1 MLSREKPTRM
11 SYHVY
16 YCTMVLY
23 EDNHLLIV
31 NKRNGDLVQGDQTKD
46 KTILDTYKDYIKKRY
61 NKPGAVF
68 LHPVHRL
75 DRPVS
80 GCVILARTSKALT
93 RMNELFRKDEVKKTY
108 HLISYDRARE
118 QEGTIIQY
126 IIKDTTKN
134 RSKLAKKG
142 QANAKK
148 AELSFSLAAAANAKF
163 LYEVHPKTGRSHQIR
178 VQMSSAGSP
187 IIGDLKYGGKKGID
201 DRSIYLHCTSMTFVH
216 PVRKEEMTVYTL
228 PYKDQ
233 IWDEF
238 KGFIK
243 DYVSQFKK

>member
-1 MLSREKPTRM
+1 
-11 SYHVY
+11 
-16 YCTMVLY
+16 MVLY
-23 EDNHLLIV
+23 EDNHLIIV
-31 NKRNGDLVQGDQTKD
+31 NKKCGALVQGDHTRD
-46 KTILDTYKDYIKKRY
+46 KTILDDYKAYIKKRY

-80 GCVILARTSKALT
+80 GCVIMARTSKALT

-108 HLISYDRARE
+108 HMISYDRAQQ
-118 QEGTIIQY
+118 QEGRLEQY
-126 IIKDTTKN
+126 IIKDATKN

-142 QANAKK
+142 QAQAKK
-148 AELSFSLAAAANAKF
+148 AVLTFSLAAAANSKF

-201 DRSIYLHCTSMTFVH
+201 ERCIYLHCTSMTFIH
-216 PVRKEEMTVYTL
+216 PVKKEVMTVSTL
-228 PYKDQ
+228 PHKDQ
-233 IWDEF
+233 IWQEF
-238 KGFIK
+238 TGFIK
-243 DYVSQFKK
+243 DYLAKH

>member
-1 MLSREKPTRM
+1 
-11 SYHVY
+11 
-16 YCTMVLY
+16 MVLY
-23 EDNHLLIV
+23 EDNHLIIV
-31 NKRNGDLVQGDQTKD
+31 NKKSGQLVQGDHTRDQ
-46 KTILDTYKDYIKKRY
+46 TILDVYKDYIKKKY
-61 NKPGAVF
+61 KKPGAVF

-80 GCVILARTSKALT
+80 GCVIMARTSKALT
-93 RMNELFRKDEVKKTY
+93 RMNELFRKDQVQKTY
-108 HLISYDRARE
+108 HMISYDRAYQ
-118 QEGTIIQY
+118 QEGTLVQH
-126 IIKDTTKN
+126 IIKDTSKN

-178 VQMSSAGSP
+178 VQMASAGSP

-201 DRSIYLHCTSMTFVH
+201 ERSIYLHCTSMTFIH
-216 PVRKEEMTVYTL
+216 PVKKEEMTVSTL

-233 IWDEF
+233 IWNEF
-238 KGFIK
+238 TGFIK
-243 DYVSQFKK
+243 DYLTKR